1 MSRPLPPKLLPRTS
15 PPGPAGPYRRGEPEL
30 LRVVGVRARG
40 VPTHPGQLGHRR
52 SSGGC
57 QGSKLPLLWPLLR
70 AIRVTVQ
77 TVKMPLPV
85 WLLRRPP
92 PTRRSSPVAA
102 AVCGAQRCRSVLSA
116 SASLGLLAPGCSF
129 LFPNF
134 SKLKSGVSDGVPPHP
149 PKPKQMPKPFGQ
161 TRKRAVYLQTWFPKG
176 SLSGSLASPHPWF
189 PLPRPTA
196 ILGLFFALFSSL
208 CRFAKTLRTARE
220 FGESG
225 VWTDC

>member
-15 PPGPAGPYRRGEPEL
+15 PPGPARARIAAENLNFCEL
-30 LRVVGVRARG
+30 WACERAVSLRTQGNSATGALAVGVRAQSSRCRG
-40 VPTHPGQLGHRR
+40 R
-52 SSGGC
+52 SSA
-57 QGSKLPLLWPLLR
+57 QFGSRSKRL
-70 AIRVTVQ
+70 
-77 TVKMPLPV
+77 MPLPV

-102 AVCGAQRCRSVLSA
+102 AICGAQPCRSVLSA

-134 SKLKSGVSDGVPPHP
+134 SKLKSGVSDGVPPS

-196 ILGLFFALFSSL
+196 ILGLFFALFSSP
-208 CRFAKTLRTARE
+208 CCFAKTLGTAGE

-225 VWTDC
+225 VWRDF